1 LLVLIALLC
10 TPSSSKSLSLRVRKT
25 HERLDLGR
33 VMTTIDATDARL
45 STHEEVCALRYE
57 QINAR
62 LKRIEG
68 IMLKTAGLMIVSMA
82 GTIFSAVW
90 ILK

>member
-1 LLVLIALLC
+1 
-10 TPSSSKSLSLRVRKT
+10 
-25 HERLDLGR
+25 
-33 VMTTIDATDARL
+33 MTSINETEARL
-45 STHEEVCALRYE
+45 NSHEAVCALRYE

-62 LKRIEG
+62 LKRIEN
-68 IMLKTAGLMIVSMA
+68 IMLKTAGVMILGMG

>member
-1 LLVLIALLC
+1 
-10 TPSSSKSLSLRVRKT
+10 
-25 HERLDLGR
+25 
-33 VMTTIDATDARL
+33 MNTIDATDARL
-45 STHEEVCALRYE
+45 QTHEEICAIRYD

-68 IMLKTAGLMIVSMA
+68 IMMKTAGIMILSMA

>member
-1 LLVLIALLC
+1 
-10 TPSSSKSLSLRVRKT
+10 
-25 HERLDLGR
+25 
-33 VMTTIDATDARL
+33 MTTIDKTDARL
-45 STHEEVCALRYE
+45 STHEEVCAIRYE

-62 LKRIEG
+62 LKRLEHI
-68 IMLKTAGLMIVSMA
+68 IMQAAGAMILSMA

>member
-1 LLVLIALLC
+1 
-10 TPSSSKSLSLRVRKT
+10 
-25 HERLDLGR
+25 
-33 VMTTIDATDARL
+33 MTTIDKTDARL
-45 STHEEVCALRYE
+45 STHEEVCSIRYE

-68 IMLKTAGLMIVSMA
+68 ILIKTAGVMLLSMG

>member
-1 LLVLIALLC
+1 
-10 TPSSSKSLSLRVRKT
+10 
-25 HERLDLGR
+25 
-33 VMTTIDATDARL
+33 MTTIDATDARL

-68 IMLKTAGLMIVSMA
+68 IMMRTAGVMIMSMA
-82 GTIFSAVW
+82 GTIFAAIW
-90 ILK
+90 ITK

>member
-1 LLVLIALLC
+1 
-10 TPSSSKSLSLRVRKT
+10 
-25 HERLDLGR
+25 
-33 VMTTIDATDARL
+33 MTTINATEARL
-45 STHEEVCALRYE
+45 STHEEVCSIRYE

-68 IMLKTAGLMIVSMA
+68 ILMRTAGIMLLSMA

>member
-1 LLVLIALLC
+1 MANV
-10 TPSSSKSLSLRVRKT
+10 
-25 HERLDLGR
+25 
-33 VMTTIDATDARL
+33 DATDARL
-45 STHEEVCALRYE
+45 STHEEVCAIRYE

-68 IMLKTAGLMIVSMA
+68 ILMKTAGLMIVSMA

>member
-1 LLVLIALLC
+1 
-10 TPSSSKSLSLRVRKT
+10 
-25 HERLDLGR
+25 
-33 VMTTIDATDARL
+33 MMNTINATEARL
-45 STHEEVCALRYE
+45 STHEEVCAIRYE

-62 LKRIEG
+62 LKRIET
-68 IMLKTAGLMIVSMA
+68 IMLKTAGLMLVSMA

>member
-1 LLVLIALLC
+1 
-10 TPSSSKSLSLRVRKT
+10 
-25 HERLDLGR
+25 
-33 VMTTIDATDARL
+33 MNTIDATDARL
-45 STHEEVCALRYE
+45 ATHEEICAIRYD

-68 IMLKTAGLMIVSMA
+68 IMLKTAGIMIMSMA